1 MIANMFLGA
10 LIAALAALALG
21 VAVFIFCALTS
32 TIKEDDE

>member
-1 MIANMFLGA
+1 MIANIFLGA

-21 VAVFIFCALTS
+21 AAVFIFCALTS